1 MISVRNLSKKYG
13 NLEVLKEISFQIDKG
28 KVYGFLGQNGAGKTT
43 TMNILAGLIDF
54 NGGEIFFDGMD
65 FKKYKRQL
73 LPRAGYLTQDP
84 VFYNYMNAYEY
95 LKFIGEINSMSP
107 AKIRQRSDELLALVK
122 LKDSGKRRIGGYSGG
137 MKQRM
142 GLAVAMF
149 NEPEIL
155 FLDEP
160 TSALDPEGR
169 LDVLE
174 LINNLKSKGVTVF
187 LSTHILNDVE
197 RVCDEVSIIDN
208 GRIILS
214 QSLEDLRK
222 DYVQPIYD
230 IEFEED
236 CTMLKNSLLGFNFD
250 WVKKIVTDKTK
261 MSVFVKDIQLSKQEL
276 FKQLAKFDNPV
287 ISFNLRNS
295 TLEDIFLRMVNKNG
309 DL

>member
-13 NLEVLKEISFQIDKG
+13 SLEVLKEISFQIDKG

-43 TMNILAGLIDF
+43 TMNILAGLIGF
-54 NGGEIFFDGMD
+54 NSGEIYFEGTD
-65 FKKYKRQL
+65 FKKFKRQL
-73 LPRAGYLTQDP
+73 LPRVGYLTQDP

-95 LKFIGEINSMSP
+95 LKFIGEINNMSSI
-107 AKIRQRSDELLALVK
+107 KIKQRSDELLTLVK

-149 NEPEIL
+149 NDPEIL

-169 LDVLE
+169 LDILN
-174 LINNLKSKGVTVF
+174 LINDLKSKGTTVF

-208 GRIILS
+208 GRILLS
-214 QSLEDLRK
+214 QSLEDLKK

-230 IEFEED
+230 IEFEEE
-236 CTMLKNSLLGFNFD
+236 CHGLKSAFLNID
-250 WVKKIVTDKTK
+250 WVKKIVVKETK
-261 MSVFVKDIQLSKQEL
+261 MSVFVKDIHRSKLEL
-276 FKQLAKFDNPV
+276 FKIIAEFNNPV

-309 DL
+309 DI